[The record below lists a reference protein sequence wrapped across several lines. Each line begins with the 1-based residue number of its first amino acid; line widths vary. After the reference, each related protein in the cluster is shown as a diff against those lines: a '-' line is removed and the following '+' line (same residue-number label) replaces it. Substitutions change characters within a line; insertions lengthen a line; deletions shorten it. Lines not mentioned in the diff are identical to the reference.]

1 MYKISRHLCLVLP
14 LKYTKII
21 IIYIYLFYYQIF
33 TMLKDNTKTHNR
45 HNLLLNHVSSRGS
58 NIAVVGTSLNR
69 NPKREK

>member
-14 LKYTKII
+14 LKFTTKMII
-21 IIYIYLFYYQIF
+21 KFYLYYYQIF

-58 NIAVVGTSLNR
+58 NIVVVGTSLNR